1 MGATDAVKDNVYALA
16 RQAANFF
23 HEVEMLV
30 INRDSAQVRNGRRP
44 SRGAS
49 TVHLQLGEAPKLQ

>member
-1 MGATDAVKDNVYALA
+1 MGAADAVKDRVYALA

-30 INRDSAQVRNGRRP
+30 INRD
-44 SRGAS
+44 GA
-49 TVHLQLGEAPKLQ
+49 